1 MRKLILIPIIVLL
14 ALSVT
19 VNSLLLAEQNGRLG
33 NINTSIGS
41 IDSRFAGLTS
51 DVSSLQSSITS
62 LQTGYNGLQN
72 GIFSLQGNVSYLQ
85 GSYLALEGNYA
96 SLQNNYGTLQNNYTN
111 LLGTLA
117 TLQGNISTLQGTFSN
132 LQGGL
137 VTLQNSVTGV
147 QTGLNTVQGNVSGLQ
162 GKIADVQGQIAGLQ
176 TGLSKANSDLAAIQA
191 STNQTLTQA
200 NLVKLVEPVVVRV
213 DIFFSTFMVTGTG
226 IIISNNGYVLTANHV
241 VENTTASNVTLSD
254 GRIFTATVA
263 GRDLNR
269 DIAILKISSTR
280 TDFPAAVLGTSSNE
294 SVGETVMASGFALGL
309 DGPTTYTMG
318 ILSAFR
324 LYDGLN
330 YIQTDT
336 PINGGNSGGPLFNMK
351 GQVIGV
357 NDAKLIGTNV
367 ESIGLAIPIDECKTL
382 IQSTVK

>member
-14 ALSVT
+14 VLSVT
-19 VNSLLLAEQNGRLG
+19 VNSIILAEQNGKLG
-33 NINTSIGS
+33 TINTSIGS
-41 IDSRFAGLTS
+41 IDSRFEGLNGE
-51 DVSSLQSSITS
+51 VSTLQS
-62 LQTGYNGLQN
+62 
-72 GIFSLQGNVSYLQ
+72 
-85 GSYLALEGNYA
+85 
-96 SLQNNYGTLQNNYTN
+96 TLQNNYSS
-111 LLGTLA
+111 LLGNIEILS
-117 TLQGNISTLQGTFSN
+117 GNITTLQGTFSN

-137 VTLQNSVTGV
+137 ATLQNSVNGV

-162 GKIADVQGQIAGLQ
+162 GKVTDVQSQIAGLQ

-191 STNQTLTQA
+191 SANQTLSQA
-200 NLVKLVEPVVVRV
+200 SLVKLIEPVVVRV

-254 GRIFTATVA
+254 GRRFTATVA
-263 GRDLNR
+263 GRDENR

-280 TDFPAAVLGTSSNE
+280 TDFPAAVLGLSANE
-294 SVGETVMASGFALGL
+294 SAGESVMASGFALGL

-367 ESIGLAIPIDECKTL
+367 ENIGLAIPIDECKTL